1 MKHDALYPVGNGEKA
16 MIKKYRKFAALVA
29 VFIFLSVSESSAL
42 TIVTR
47 FIGGT
52 PPANTSGSGNLT
64 DIVNAAARM
73 WESVYA
79 DSVTVTLDYG
89 WASIPDAGNHIALG
103 FNEEGNQEIVGMLLF
118 NNNGATPFYLDPTPE
133 LNEEYQQSDEEFQ
146 DFGGGLINVARI
158 FRQPTGEAAGYVDL
172 LSVALHEIGHAMG
185 MSVGNYSF
193 ALQSTNGIILFSDRL
208 PFAGTMA
215 PLAFN
220 NTGFIPHFDV
230 LQVAYGCLM
239 SGINAD
245 ERRIPSELDIVANAQ
260 ISGYTILSLTPSIE
274 AQSSQRQSFTNF
286 WSPVWT
292 RFIDS
297 TQDSA
302 SRLKNAR
309 TGITPRILI
318 WYH

>member
-1 MKHDALYPVGNGEKA
+1 MVKHY
-16 MIKKYRKFAALVA
+16 KKFTALVA
-29 VFIFLSVSESSAL
+29 VFIFISVSESSAL

-64 DIVNAAARM
+64 DIVSAAARM

-79 DSVTVTLDYG
+79 DPVTVTLDYG

-103 FNEEGNQEIVGMLLF
+103 FNEQGNQELAGMLLF
-118 NNNGATPFYLDPTPE
+118 DNSGATPFYLDPTPND
-133 LNEEYQQSDEEFQ
+133 NEEYQQSEEEYQ
-146 DFGGGLINVARI
+146 DFGGGLINVARL
-158 FRQPTGEAAGYVDL
+158 FRQPTIVAAGYVDL
-172 LSVALHEIGHAMG
+172 LSVVLHEIGHSMG

-193 ALQSTNGIILFSDRL
+193 ASQSTDGIILFSDRL

-215 PLAFN
+215 PLASN

-230 LQVAYGCLM
+230 VEVAYGCLM

-245 ERRIPSELDIVANAQ
+245 ERRIPSELDILANAQ

-274 AQSSQRQSFTNF
+274 SQSLQIKAFTDF
-286 WSPVWT
+286 WAHIWARFDVSSP
-292 RFIDS
+292 DP
-297 TQDSA
+297 A
-302 SRLKNAR
+302 SKTKNTR
-309 TGITPRILI
+309 TGLNPRIII
-318 WYH
+318 WSR